1 MHPARALLLL
11 VTCACDPRPSA
22 PAVRHDPAAP
32 RDATAS
38 APISAEDSSATTGSI
53 AANVPGGAPAPRG
66 VRLTDI
72 PWQAA
77 EQALQPDAIVVI
89 PIGAAAKE
97 HGPHLPLG
105 NDFLLAERLAERVL
119 AGADVV
125 LAPTL
130 NYHFY
135 PAFVAYPGSTTLAL
149 ETARDVLADICRS
162 LARHGPRRFYA
173 LNTGVSTLRAL
184 GPTAELLAAEG
195 IVLTYTDL
203 LAALAPVEAEVLQQ
217 EGGTHADEAET
228 SMMLYLQPEVV
239 DMRRAVKDYQP
250 KGAPGFTRDPNTPG
264 TYSPTGTWGDPT
276 LATRAKG
283 ERLVAALVAAMLRD
297 IEALR
302 ARPLPTIAPRP

>member
-1 MHPARALLLL
+1 MPRVHAPVLALLLL
-11 VTCACDPRPSA
+11 LFTACA
-22 PAVRHDPAAP
+22 AAP
-32 RDATAS
+32 
-38 APISAEDSSATTGSI
+38 
-53 AANVPGGAPAPRG
+53 PAPRG
-66 VRLTDI
+66 VRLAELT
-72 PWQAA
+72 WQAA
-77 EQALQPDAIVVI
+77 ERVLTPDAIVVI

-97 HGPHLPLG
+97 HGPHLPLR
-105 NDFLLAERLAERVL
+105 NDFVLAERLADRVV
-119 AGADVV
+119 AVADVV

-130 NYHFY
+130 NYHYY
-135 PAFVAYPGSTTLAL
+135 PAFVAYPGSTTLSL

-184 GPTAELLAAEG
+184 APTAELLAAEG

-203 LAALAPVEAEVLQQ
+203 LAALAPVESAVLQQ

-228 SMMLYLQPEVV
+228 SMMLYLEPEVV
-239 DMRRAVKDYQP
+239 DMRRAVKDYHP

-283 ERLVAALVAAMLRD
+283 ERLVGALVDAMLRD
-297 IEALR
+297 IAALR
-302 ARPLPTIAPRP
+302 ARPLP